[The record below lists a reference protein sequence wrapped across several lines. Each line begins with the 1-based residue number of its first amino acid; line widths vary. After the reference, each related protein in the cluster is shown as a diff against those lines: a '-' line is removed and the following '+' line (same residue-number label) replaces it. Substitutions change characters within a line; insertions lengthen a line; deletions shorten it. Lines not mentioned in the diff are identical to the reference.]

1 MSTSSSTPAR
11 RTAAAVG
18 RKPVD
23 ADAVLGRTDPDGAAS
38 GRVGLGRRGHG
49 RQSLSGRR
57 RVRAVEPVRLG
68 RRPRVV
74 GRCRRLEVDQ
84 DGSAEVT
91 RTGPRR
97 TSSSKCPRTPRVRSL
112 AVPDQFL
119 LEVPLNSSC
128 PLSGR
133 NSPNRFI
140 LEVSPQRTLR
150 TLAPAAVLLEV
161 PSNSSCPSTARSRHR
176 LWHGPL
182 LSVSFRPVFP
192 EFLLDG
198 RSVQLPPRSP
208 RKCPE
213 LIVPAPTH
221 FTPVLP
227 RSMPVPDTGARPG
240 PPPSATTPLACS
252 ETA

>member
-1 MSTSSSTPAR
+1 MIEESYYCSQRRHLVGALFDVPQLRYRALGVGRQSHVHQRQLHVQLRSSMSTSSSTPAR

-38 GRVGLGRRGHG
+38 GRVGLRWRGHG

-74 GRCRRLEVDQ
+74 GRCRRLKVDQ

-97 TSSSKCPRTPRVRSL
+97 TFSSKCPRTPRVRSL

-119 LEVPLNSSC
+119 LEV
-128 PLSGR
+128 
-133 NSPNRFI
+133 
-140 LEVSPQRTLR
+140 RTF
-150 TLAPAAVLLEV
+150 
-161 PSNSSCPSTARSRHR
+161 
-176 LWHGPL
+176 HGP
-182 LSVSFRPVFP
+182 F
-192 EFLLDG
+192 
-198 RSVQLPPRSP
+198 Q
-208 RKCPE
+208 
-213 LIVPAPTH
+213 
-221 FTPVLP
+221 
-227 RSMPVPDTGARPG
+227 
-240 PPPSATTPLACS
+240 
-252 ETA
+252 TA